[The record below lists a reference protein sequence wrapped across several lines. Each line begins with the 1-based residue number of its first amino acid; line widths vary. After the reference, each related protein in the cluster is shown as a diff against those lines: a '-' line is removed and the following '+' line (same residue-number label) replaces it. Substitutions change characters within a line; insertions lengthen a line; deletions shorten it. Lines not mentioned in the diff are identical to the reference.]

1 MFSLEK
7 YLKMTNSRIE
17 KRKQRKNKKRQTEV
31 RKKILRKRS
40 ALREEAKVEKEIE
53 KIKNLS
59 RDRIRPYRKPKDETK
74 HSMSD

>member
-59 RDRIRPYRKPKDETK
+59 RDRIRPYRKPKDETE

>member
-1 MFSLEK
+1 
-7 YLKMTNSRIE
+7 MTNSRIE